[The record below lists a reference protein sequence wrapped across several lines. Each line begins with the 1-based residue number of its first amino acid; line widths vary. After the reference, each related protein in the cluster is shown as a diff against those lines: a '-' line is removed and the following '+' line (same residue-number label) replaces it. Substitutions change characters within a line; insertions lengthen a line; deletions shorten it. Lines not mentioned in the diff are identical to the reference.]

1 MAAYLWAG
9 DESNIKI
16 RKVLKEAIM
25 PKPLNEFGGWLR
37 FFLALWRIHLISAS
51 LQLVNVSF
59 FLVGGISADPI
70 RFLEIPL
77 LVSIQWSI
85 PIIFAFWVI
94 RTVRIKAADT
104 PNRIVKL
111 LCRYF
116 VAFFSVW
123 ILLPRIAYFA
133 ELTPP
138 DTTYYVNLL
147 QDLIIATVI
156 LGVYSSIWFLYFR
169 KSKRVLTYY
178 GRNAG
183 GVHAHRLL
191 MSKLVGSDN

>member
-1 MAAYLWAG
+1 
-9 DESNIKI
+9 
-16 RKVLKEAIM
+16 M

-37 FFLALWRIHLISAS
+37 FFLGLWWVHLISAS

-59 FLVGGISADPI
+59 FLVGGIPADPI
-70 RFLEIPL
+70 RLLEILL

-104 PNRIVKL
+104 PNRIVKIL
-111 LCRYF
+111 YRYF

-123 ILLPRIAYFA
+123 ILLPRISYFA

-138 DTTYYVNLL
+138 DTTYYANLL
-147 QDLIIATVI
+147 QNLIIAAVI

-178 GRNAG
+178 GKNAG
-183 GVHAHRLL
+183 GVHT
-191 MSKLVGSDN
+191 